1 MRTRPVTAAVGC
13 VLLVAAGAGCGSSP
27 PDERTGTLVYADG
40 SPFPENLFPLIG
52 AGNSIAVTN
61 ILVRVLPAPFRSRPD
76 YTIGRDDDLRA
87 SEPTVEETDTGQIVT
102 YALNPEAVWSDG
114 EPITVDDFE
123 FTWRLQRSSDP
134 SDGGCPALL
143 GTIGYDQIESV
154 RAGADESTVVVT
166 FAGPFADWKSLFTL
180 FPAHVMDEGDDAANC
195 TATTTGWPIAEGVPE
210 DISGGPWQLKT
221 ENIDVGEQ
229 TMTLTPNPQWYG
241 DGPWL
246 ERLIHQ
252 TIDTAVPNVAVAAL
266 RSGEVHLIS
275 AKPQLDLAVALRQLA
290 PGVTL
295 DVTFGL
301 SFLHLDL
308 NTVNVH
314 LVKPEVRRA
323 FALSLDRAELVAAT
337 AGQFDARAQV
347 LNNRFYVNTQPEY
360 QDTAPAQYN
369 APDIAGAKDL
379 LESAGY
385 VLGPDGVYAHPLDG
399 PLRLTLSTLPNSPL
413 FEQTI
418 DLASVQAAKAG
429 FAITKSLDPDIFG
442 GPDRPTS
449 LESRGFDIAL
459 FTWTSSPYVSGLF
472 ALYRTGGG
480 QNYAGVSNA
489 AVDGLL
495 DQLSTEVDAEAAA
508 DLANRADRLLWEEMV
523 TIPLYQYP
531 TVTAWSSDFEGIAP
545 NATSAGPLWNSEE
558 FRRGRG

>member
-1 MRTRPVTAAVGC
+1 M
-13 VLLVAAGAGCGSSP
+13 L
-27 PDERTGTLVYADG
+27 
-40 SPFPENLFPLIG
+40 
-52 AGNSIAVTN
+52 
-61 ILVRVLPAPFRSRPD
+61 
-76 YTIGRDDDLRA
+76 
-87 SEPTVEETDTGQIVT
+87 
-102 YALNPEAVWSDG
+102 
-114 EPITVDDFE
+114 
-123 FTWRLQRSSDP
+123 
-134 SDGGCPALL
+134 
-143 GTIGYDQIESV
+143 DQ
-154 RAGADESTVVVT
+154 
-166 FAGPFADWKSLFTL
+166 
-180 FPAHVMDEGDDAANC
+180 GDDAANC
-195 TATTTGWPIAEGVPE
+195 ESTTAGWPIADGIPE
-210 DISGGPWQLKT
+210 DISGGPWQLKA
-221 ENIDVGEQ
+221 ENIDVGQ
-229 TMTLTPNPQWYG
+229 QVITLTPNPQWYG
-241 DGPWL
+241 EGPLLDG
-246 ERLIHQ
+246 LIYQ
-252 TIDTAVPNVAVAAL
+252 TIGDETSVVVAAVQAGDVQL
-266 RSGEVHLIS
+266 VQPQ
-275 AKPQLDLAVALRQLA
+275 PQLDLVGQIQDLE
-290 PGVTL
+290 PNVISEI
-295 DVTFGL
+295 TFGL
-301 SFLHLDL
+301 SFEHFDM
-308 NTVNVH
+308 NTANVH
-314 LVKPEVRRA
+314 LAKPEVRRA

-459 FTWTSSPYVSGLF
+459 FTWTSSPYVSGLS
-472 ALYRTGGG
+472 ALYRTGGA
-480 QNYAGVSNA
+480 QNYAGVSTA

-523 TIPLYQYP
+523 TIPLYQHP
-531 TVTAWSSDFEGIAP
+531 TVTAWNSDFEGITP
-545 NATSAGPLWNSEE
+545 NATNAGPLWNSEE

>member
-1 MRTRPVTAAVGC
+1 MRTRLVTVAVAG
-13 VLLVAAGAGCGSSP
+13 VLLVAAGPGCGASP
-27 PDERTGTLVYADG
+27 RDERSGTLVYADG

-52 AGNSIAVTN
+52 AGNTMAVGN
-61 ILVRVLPAPFRSRPD
+61 ILIRVLPAPFRSRPD
-76 YTIGRDDDLRA
+76 YTIGLDDALMA
-87 SEPTVEETDTGQIVT
+87 SEPTVEETDTGQVVT
-102 YALNPEAVWSDG
+102 YALNPDAVWSDG

-134 SDGGCPALL
+134 ADGGCPALL
-143 GTIGYDQIESV
+143 GTVGYDQIVSV
-154 RAGADESTVVVT
+154 RAGAGQRTVVVT
-166 FAGPFADWKSLFTL
+166 FEGPFPDWKSLFTL
-180 FPAHVMDEGDDAANC
+180 FPAHVMDEGDGAANC
-195 TATTTGWPIAEGVPE
+195 AATTTGWPIAEGLPA
-210 DISGGPWQLKT
+210 DISGGPWQLRA

-241 DGPWL
+241 DGPQL
-246 ERLIHQ
+246 ERVIHQ
-252 TIDTAVPNVAVAAL
+252 TIDTGVPTVAVAAL
-266 RSGEVHLIS
+266 RSGEVHLIT
-275 AKPQLDLAVALRQLA
+275 AKPQLDVADALRQLA
-290 PGVTL
+290 PGISL
-295 DVTFGL
+295 DVSFGL

-314 LVKPEVRRA
+314 LAKPEVRRA
-323 FALSLDRAELVAAT
+323 FGLSLDRAELVAAT
-337 AGQFDARAQV
+337 AGQFDGRAQV

-369 APDIAGAKDL
+369 APDIAAAEDL

-418 DLASVQAAKAG
+418 ELASVQAAKAG
-429 FAITKSLDPDIFG
+429 FAIRKSLDPDIFAG
-442 GPDRPTS
+442 ADRPTS

-459 FTWTSSPYVSGLF
+459 FTWTSSPYLSGF
-472 ALYRTGGG
+472 FELYRTGGG
-480 QNYAGVSNA
+480 QNYAGGSNA

-495 DQLSTEVDAEAAA
+495 DQLSTEVDPAAAA

-523 TIPLYQYP
+523 TIPLYQFP
-531 TVTAWSSDFEGIAP
+531 MVTAWNSDFEGIAP
-545 NATSAGPLWNSEE
+545 NATNAGTLWNSEE
-558 FRRGRG
+558 FRRGSG